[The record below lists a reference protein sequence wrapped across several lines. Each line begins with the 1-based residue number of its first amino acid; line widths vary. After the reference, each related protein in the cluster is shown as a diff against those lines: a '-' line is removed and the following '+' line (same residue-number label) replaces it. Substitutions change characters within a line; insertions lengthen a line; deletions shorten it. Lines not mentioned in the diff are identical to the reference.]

1 MWSILPSTLTILS
14 ISLESIGKK
23 DFARVKSI
31 KIIVDS
37 PNISPREGED
47 PKGRGNKR
55 GVGCRSP
62 SSVTRLGVEGVG
74 WVGQIQGRIRRVSL
88 KLKHLGVQDIRG
100 KGIAERL
107 PRTGQALLC
116 VLIVL
121 TKKTKHVDDV
131 ASYTGGTSDLPS
143 IYGLWQ
149 WLTVVGYMEASW
161 SLISKSVEGMSWAGP
176 DKLLLSTWDTRS
188 VINTIHPSE
197 QA

>member
-1 MWSILPSTLTILS
+1 MSGIEIPGIQKMRRIELWEMEQLPSLEIPVLWMKPKTRSMWSILPSTLTILT
-14 ISLESIGKK
+14 ISLESTGKK

-55 GVGCRSP
+55 GVGCRSA
-62 SSVTRLGVEGVG
+62 SLVTRFGVEGVG

-116 VLIVL
+116 GIIE
-121 TKKTKHVDDV
+121 H
-131 ASYTGGTSDLPS
+131 
-143 IYGLWQ
+143 I
-149 WLTVVGYMEASW
+149 EA
-161 SLISKSVEGMSWAGP
+161 E
-176 DKLLLSTWDTRS
+176 
-188 VINTIHPSE
+188 E
-197 QA
+197 QREQRR